1 MVNGKRSAEIWSGS
15 SSSLTEKQA
24 KAIIVPVRSG
34 NYLALTGS
42 MAALTFVVVAHES
55 LKWMV
60 WTLGPS
66 EAALCHPGGFDLPL
80 AVEGTVPKKIWNT
93 NPFLSPCPK
102 GKKDAWWICT
112 RSAYTEKRDSSLMD
126 RVSWCKSGITRS
138 GNMITQRMIG
148 GIIPEVLSLVVQLA

>member
-80 AVEGTVPKKIWNT
+80 AVEGTVPKKIWNM
-93 NPFLSPCPK
+93 NPFLSSCPK
-102 GKKDAWWICT
+102 GKKKIPDEFVQVLPILKREIQVWW
-112 RSAYTEKRDSSLMD
+112 TEYPGVSLALQEVETWLHKEWLK
-126 RVSWCKSGITRS
+126 VSYLKFY
-138 GNMITQRMIG
+138 
-148 GIIPEVLSLVVQLA
+148 L